1 MPSLTPIINY
11 GGGGSLRVPAR
22 ETIGQRWPAWERP
35 EGPPAADIRCA
46 LRKHTISFY
55 RMIYARRVT
64 HKSIESRCPPLN
76 RVHNSSLSND
86 IILLRAMCDNMH
98 ENTIQTR

>member
-1 MPSLTPIINY
+1 MGEGPSLV
-11 GGGGSLRVPAR
+11 G
-22 ETIGQRWPAWERP
+22 IGQRWPAWERP

-64 HKSIESRCPPLN
+64 RKSIESRCPPLN